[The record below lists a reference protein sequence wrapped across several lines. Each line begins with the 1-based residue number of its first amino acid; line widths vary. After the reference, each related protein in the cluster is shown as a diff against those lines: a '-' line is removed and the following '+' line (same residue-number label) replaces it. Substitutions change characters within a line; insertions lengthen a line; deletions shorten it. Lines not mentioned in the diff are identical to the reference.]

1 MEISRGKS
9 LWILLASLFGGIG
22 LGFAALLVWGVGKY
36 VLQSAPSAVDGGDD
50 GIRPSVV
57 EIGSLVPGFTL
68 DALNGQQVK
77 FDDLR
82 GYPIMINFWA
92 SWCGPCTSE
101 MPLLQD
107 RYDQYGSR
115 LLILAINASE
125 PRQDVLDYVNLEG
138 LTFSILLDPDGSI
151 QDLYNIHAYPTSFF
165 IDAEGVLQA
174 QHIGSLSATQID
186 QYLRMIG
193 VGK

>member
-36 VLQSAPSAVDGGDD
+36 VLQSAPSAVDGG
-50 GIRPSVV
+50 GNEIRPSEV
-57 EIGSLVPGFTL
+57 EIGSLAPGFTL

-92 SWCGPCTSE
+92 TWCGPCTSE

-107 RYDQYGSR
+107 RYDQYGSH

-165 IDAEGVLQA
+165 IDA
-174 QHIGSLSATQID
+174 
-186 QYLRMIG
+186 
-193 VGK
+193 